1 MFRVLVAGEA
11 TITGEGKE
19 AKKLLYPSWG
29 QLIVETP
36 IHNAAEHGTSMLRAL
51 LSSSSASVN
60 MAVSPD
66 GYTPLHIAATTVK
79 SGQTYVSRSAR
90 CNYRV

>member
-1 MFRVLVAGEA
+1 VFRVLVAGEA

-19 AKKLLYPSWG
+19 AKKLLYPTWG

-36 IHNAAEHGTSMLRAL
+36 LHNAAEQGTSMLKAL
-51 LSSSSASVN
+51 LSTSSAASVN

-79 SGQTYVSRSAR
+79 SGQT
-90 CNYRV
+90 